1 MQNSQ
6 ADEGSHFLGF
16 AGLLELVS
24 RLQADLEEPKG
35 ISPSD
40 FDLFKRQLIE
50 VEANCSSLIE
60 ENKEIR
66 CSMSAFKDSLEVAL
80 KENNHL
86 HSQIFELRKQLDEF
100 DDEQKES
107 NKLRH
112 EIQLTLLQ
120 LRKVQEDL
128 ERYSLFNQ
136 HQRKLLNANIKFQAK
151 SVALLTSLDI

>member
-1 MQNSQ
+1 
-6 ADEGSHFLGF
+6 
-16 AGLLELVS
+16 
-24 RLQADLEEPKG
+24 
-35 ISPSD
+35 
-40 FDLFKRQLIE
+40 
-50 VEANCSSLIE
+50 
-60 ENKEIR
+60 
-66 CSMSAFKDSLEVAL
+66 MSAFKDSLEVAL

-128 ERYSLFNQ
+128 EHYSLFNQ